1 MMKFKLLFLF
11 SLIISIYVVRGD
23 LNFDD
28 DEEEDVSFKAPFL
41 TDENFEEEIQNTVPL
56 MLYFHAPWCN
66 HCKKMTPQY
75 NKAAE
80 ILLNEDKIKLV

>member
-1 MMKFKLLFLF
+1 MMKEFKLLFLIF
-11 SLIISIYVVRGD
+11 ALLSITVKGD

-28 DEEEDVSFKAPFL
+28 DDEEEITFQAPFL
-41 TDENFEEEIQNTVPL
+41 TDENFEEEIKNSATL

-80 ILLNEDKIKLV
+80 IL